1 MISEIEVNDTE
12 VAVKKNT
19 SFHDWNPTRMHPLL
33 LGAAVPSRAGWG
45 LGSLA
50 GHSCAR
56 TGWQTPGSLVL
67 PLRQQGREEHPPADM
82 PA

>member
-33 LGAAVPSRAGWG
+33 LGAAVPSSLRVSFSRSTRDPERPGWPFG
-45 LGSLA
+45 AWGFKCQLTATFAVHDS
-50 GHSCAR
+50 
-56 TGWQTPGSLVL
+56 
-67 PLRQQGREEHPPADM
+67 HPVF
-82 PA
+82 